1 MSTVEHKVAMYQLAT
16 GRRKAGLPVWAHTID
31 VSYVFHNDELS
42 FEDKRAEIVAVIK
55 RSRWY
60 KDQDPA
66 TFDGLVDL
74 VDNLETDDA
83 DSFDYWWNEIY
94 DIADYDR
101 VWIKTQ

>member
-16 GRRKAGLPVWAHTID
+16 ERRKAGKPIWAHTID
-31 VSYVFHNDELS
+31 VSHVFHNDELT
-42 FEDKRAEIVAVIK
+42 FEQKRSEIVAVIK

-60 KDQDPA
+60 EEQDAA